1 MVNRILQILKEENL
15 TASQFADLID
25 VQRSSMSHILS
36 GRNNPSLD
44 FVHKILKAFPKV
56 NTDWLMFG
64 TGTMYQPKKE
74 ESGILPF
81 DEIPQQQPSTT
92 TPAKDPMDLF
102 ADYNIQPINNE
113 VDSKMSEI
121 ITGKKIENLVRSENP
136 AEYTINGI
144 KSDNSDKIQ
153 ANIPPLESNI
163 LSSPLIQPKRIN
175 PEKDVLSAF
184 ENNKEIDRIVIF
196 YKDKTF
202 AMFKPE

>member
-81 DEIPQQQPSTT
+81 DEIPQQQPSSIA
-92 TPAKDPMDLF
+92 PAKETLDLF
-102 ADYNIQPINNE
+102 GDYATQPINNE
-113 VDSKMSEI
+113 AINI
-121 ITGKKIENLVRSENP
+121 IEASNTPENTTNLVQKNVQLQD
-136 AEYTINGI
+136 TITSV

-175 PEKDVLSAF
+175 SEKDIISAF